1 MKNTIITIFLL
12 VLFTNTF
19 AQKTI
24 ENPEYGLITIP
35 SSITKIEIL
44 DTATVLHFHI
54 KSYTNRKITISD
66 KSYIE
71 VIGSDKKLLVT
82 KSEGITLNEEESA
95 SDTSELF
102 YSLHFPK
109 LETNVKTIDFVEVHD
124 NEENNA
130 YAYDI
135 VIDQENASMLPLAL
149 RGNWMRMDGSN
160 LWDYGFYPNNAIIDR
175 AVWNYKKVTNKGKKY
190 TITLEREGALKTVYA
205 KLNKNG
211 RVDFGA
217 TPKQLVTYSL
227 TKLHN
232 PNFKLENDL
241 PYESA
246 SLLKL
251 DSTTYSG
258 VIKGYTERV
267 KEKAYVNIAIY
278 DAFTLK
284 VEPLKAKIKADGSFS
299 IKFPANYPQHILVFS
314 TYNTS
319 QQRVYIEQGKE
330 TFHFINEGTPLFMGD
345 CAILNDGLT
354 ELKSIN
360 SFFNN
365 KIMKELAESTISV
378 SPEDYKKALLKLRD
392 KDLTALKELN
402 QKHFFSRKAL
412 QTKKM
417 WLKFIAMNSI
427 HTYERRRNYQIKNL
441 PPEKEG
447 TLIIDYKIEP
457 SFYDFYSR
465 DIFNDRLGLLATPY
479 FGYIANSLTS
489 DSSFKNEND
498 SARDIENNIQDRLN
512 LENTV
517 MMDFI
522 RFRRFYGDFF
532 NEGNN
537 FTEADIEN
545 AKQEIKDPFL
555 SDYLTITAKRIKATQ
570 VKSTSN
576 INTVEKA
583 EGEELFEALI
593 KKFNGK
599 VIYVDFWATWC
610 GACVTFIKKTKSF
623 REEMKDKDVVFLY
636 ISGESK
642 KAPEN
647 TWRQVIADINGEH
660 YWLTEEQWNYL
671 LNKFNFNGIPH
682 YMIINKKGEVVN
694 DNLIHPSIEELKAV
708 LNEELAKE

>member
-1 MKNTIITIFLL
+1 MKKNIIIIVLL

-24 ENPEYGLITIP
+24 DNPEYGLISIP
-35 SSITKIEIL
+35 GSITKIEIL

-54 KSYTNRKITISD
+54 KSYREREIIISD

-71 VIGSDKKLLVT
+71 VIGSNKKLLVT
-82 KSEGITLNEEESA
+82 KSEGINLNEVKKA
-95 SDTSELF
+95 SDTGELF

-124 NEENNA
+124 NEDEHA
-130 YAYDI
+130 HAYDI

-160 LWDYGFYPNNAIIDR
+160 LWDYGFYTNNAIIDR

-217 TPKQLVTYSL
+217 TPKQLVAYSL

-267 KEKAYVNIAIY
+267 KEKAYVNIYIY

-284 VEPLKAKIKADGSFS
+284 VEPLKAKIKTDGSFS
-299 IKFPANYPQHILVFS
+299 IKFPANYPKYILVSS
-314 TYNTS
+314 TYTN
-319 QQRVYIEQGKE
+319 QQQVNVEQGKE
-330 TFHFINEGTPLFMGD
+330 TFHFINDGTPLFMGD
-345 CAILNDGLT
+345 CAMLNDGLT
-354 ELKSIN
+354 EMKSIN

-378 SPEDYKKALLKLRD
+378 SPEDYKKACLKLRD

-402 QKHFFSRKAL
+402 QKQFFSRKAL
-412 QTKKM
+412 QIKKM
-417 WLKFIAMNSI
+417 NHNFFAMKSI
-427 HTYERRRNYQIKNL
+427 HDYERRRNDQIKNL
-441 PPEKEG
+441 SPKKEG

-465 DIFNDRLGLLATPY
+465 DIFNDRLGILATPS
-479 FGYIANSLTS
+479 FGFVANKLTS

-512 LENTV
+512 LENTF

-522 RFRRFYGDFF
+522 RFRQFYSDFF

-555 SDYLTITAKRIKATQ
+555 SDYLTITAKRVKSTQ
-570 VKSTSN
+570 AKSTSN

-583 EGEELFEALI
+583 EGEELFEAML
-593 KKFNGK
+593 KKFKGK
-599 VIYVDFWATWC
+599 VIYVDFWTTWC
-610 GACVTFIKKTKSF
+610 GACVAFIKETKLLK
-623 REEMKDKDVVFLY
+623 EEMKDKDVVFLY

-642 KAPEN
+642 KSPEN

-682 YMIINKKGEVVN
+682 HMVINKKGEVVN
-694 DNLIHPSIEELKAV
+694 DNLRLPSVEKLKAV